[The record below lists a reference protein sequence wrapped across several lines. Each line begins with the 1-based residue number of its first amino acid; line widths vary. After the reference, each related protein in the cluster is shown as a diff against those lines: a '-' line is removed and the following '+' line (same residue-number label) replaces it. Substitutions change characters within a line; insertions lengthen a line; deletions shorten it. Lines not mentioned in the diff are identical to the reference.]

1 VPRRFFDAAVT
12 FLAANSGQILYKFA
26 EKERIPSAWIAGVR
40 QRLDTKDYNSMKIT
54 KGRTR
59 GVLGFHLSRLR
70 FRLGSVFA
78 RPGGRMSFL
87 DILIG
92 KPLPT
97 SDERAEQLG
106 ISAGI
111 PIFGLDALSSAA
123 YGPEA
128 ALTLL
133 LPLGAAGIAYIV
145 PISVSIIILLT
156 IVYFSYRQ
164 TIAAYP
170 NGGGSYT
177 VAKENLGTY
186 PGLLAAA
193 ALMIDYILTAAVGI
207 SAGVGA
213 LVSAAPS
220 LEPRTLSLCLGI
232 LLVVTI
238 VNLRGLRE
246 AGAVFMIPTY
256 LFVGSLLV
264 ALVVGLVKTVLAG
277 GHPLPVVAP
286 PALPSSVAAAASVW
300 VLLQVF
306 SNGCTA
312 MTGVEAVSNGVRA
325 FREPTVRN
333 AQRTL
338 TVIIGILIIMLAGIA
353 YLVRAYGIAAT
364 DPGQPGYQSVLSM
377 LVAAIAGRGWF
388 YYTAIGSV
396 LVILCLSANTA
407 FADFPRLCRAI
418 AQNSFLPHS
427 FGFRG
432 RRLVYSQGIIVL
444 AVLAAI
450 ILFLFGGVTDR
461 LIPLYA
467 IGAFLAF
474 TLSQA
479 GMVSHWRK
487 AKGPGAARSMFI
499 NGLGALA
506 TGITLLVVLVAKF
519 TSGAWVTVLLVAV
532 LLIFMM
538 RVRRHY
544 DRVAQEIKSSAVL
557 DVSSQKPP
565 IVIVP
570 IQEWGKIAKNALQ
583 FALTLS
589 PEIHAVHVAT
599 EEDVSE
605 LQEKWSRVVDAPA
618 KKAGINAPKLVTLPS
633 PYRLVI
639 TPIVDYVLKIE
650 HANPGRNI
658 AVIVPELVEHHWYH
672 YPLHNQR
679 AELLKAF
686 LLFKGDRRIILVN
699 VPWYLKA

>member
-1 VPRRFFDAAVT
+1 M
-12 FLAANSGQILYKFA
+12 SIL
-26 EKERIPSAWIAGVR
+26 
-40 QRLDTKDYNSMKIT
+40 D
-54 KGRTR
+54 
-59 GVLGFHLSRLR
+59 VLL
-70 FRLGSVFA
+70 
-78 RPGGRMSFL
+78 
-87 DILIG
+87 G
-92 KPLPT
+92 KPLAT
-97 SDERAEQLG
+97 SDERAEQVG
-106 ISAGI
+106 VSAGI

-145 PISVSIIILLT
+145 PISASIIVLLT

-170 NGGGSYT
+170 SGGGSYT
-177 VAKENLGTY
+177 VASENLGTY

-213 LVSAAPS
+213 LVSAVPS
-220 LEPRTLSLCLGI
+220 LQPRTLSLCLAI
-232 LLVVTI
+232 LVVVTI
-238 VNLRGLRE
+238 VNLRGVRE

-264 ALVVGLVKTVLAG
+264 AIVMGLVKTVLAG
-277 GHPLPVVAP
+277 GHPVPVVAP
-286 PALPSSVAAAASVW
+286 PAIPSSVMTAASLW
-300 VLLQVF
+300 ILLQVF

-338 TVIIGILIIMLAGIA
+338 TVIIAILIILLAGIA
-353 YLVRAYGIAAT
+353 YLVRAYSISAT

-377 LVAAIAGRGWF
+377 LVAAIVGRGWF

-418 AQNSFLPHS
+418 AQNNFLPHS
-427 FGFRG
+427 LGYRG
-432 RRLVYSQGIIVL
+432 RRLVYSQGIVAL
-444 AVLAAI
+444 AVLSAVLL
-450 ILFLFGGVTDR
+450 ILFRGVTDR

-479 GMVSHWRK
+479 GMVGHWRK
-487 AKGPGAARSMFI
+487 VKGRGSTRSILI
-499 NGLGALA
+499 NGLGAVA
-506 TGITLLVVLVAKF
+506 TGATLLVVLVAKF
-519 TSGAWVTVLLVAV
+519 AEGAWATVLLIAV
-532 LLIFMM
+532 LLVLMI

-544 DRVAQEIKSSAVL
+544 ERVAREVRSSAALDVKSST
-557 DVSSQKPP
+557 PP
-565 IVIVP
+565 IVILP
-570 IQEWGKIAKNALQ
+570 IQEWGKLAQNALR
-583 FALTLS
+583 FALPLS
-589 PEIHAVHVAT
+589 PDIRAVHVTT
-599 EEDVSE
+599 EEDSNE
-605 LQEKWSRVVDAPA
+605 LQELWSTVVNAPA
-618 KKAGINAPKLVTLPS
+618 KKAGMNVPRLVTLPS
-633 PYRLVI
+633 PYRLVV
-639 TPIVDYVLKIE
+639 TPIVDYVLKTE
-650 HANPGRNI
+650 HENPGRHI
-658 AVIVPELVEHHWYH
+658 AVIVPELVERHWYH

-679 AELLKAF
+679 AELLKA
-686 LLFKGDRRIILVN
+686 LLLLKGDKRIILIN